1 MASVL
6 VTSGPGTQTGSR
18 ESPAP
23 NMTEK
28 GKEEQTMKRSR
39 KNHTSLF
46 EVKLALEVLREEET
60 MAEMASH
67 YEGHPSQVRT

>member
-1 MASVL
+1 
-6 VTSGPGTQTGSR
+6 
-18 ESPAP
+18 
-23 NMTEK
+23 
-28 GKEEQTMKRSR
+28 MKRSR